1 MTETVT
7 ALGLALSTR
16 SWRGVLQRHCRDHV
30 ADVNASLLRDAL
42 DAASGDVSVVILD
55 DDTSWLSVPAM
66 TQMRESG
73 VVIIGLYDPGE
84 SDGHG
89 ERHLQRMGVDVVR
102 PCTLEVEELLETV
115 RSVAPDKHVVDRF
128 SELVD
133 IEDDRIPRPERQI
146 LAVGGPAGAGA
157 TEVSIALSQLWG
169 GVRPL
174 LIDVDETNP
183 SVARR
188 LGLAIHPHIVTAVEA
203 LRGERF
209 TFDDEQHTIESCLA
223 RSVVGSGA
231 LPFDVIVGLASR
243 DDWSLLRPD
252 DVGALVEELSARW
265 LLVVARLGPNLE
277 DLARHGNRYGVSRT
291 VVSRA
296 TRIVGVC
303 DGSSIGVLRFFDW
316 LVDVVSIASETPI
329 DLVINRCPSSPSAQA
344 QLLRQIEEVSGPRL
358 GDVVMCRRDK
368 WVERAAW
375 DAAVVTR
382 GSFLK
387 AIGALPFDS
396 TVPLRPG
403 TTGSSPVR
411 PSEPGQG
418 RTSGQE
424 NVADLG
430 GEGEAAA

>member
-1 MTETVT
+1 MTDTVIS
-7 ALGLALSTR
+7 LGLALSTR

-30 ADVNASLLRDAL
+30 ADVNASLLRDVL

-66 TQMRESG
+66 TQMRDAG
-73 VVIIGLYDPGE
+73 VVVIGLYDPAE

-89 ERHLQRMGVDVVR
+89 ERHLQRLGIDVVR
-102 PCTLEVEELLETV
+102 PCSLEVEELIETV
-115 RSVAPDKHVVDRF
+115 RSMAPDQHVAERF
-128 SELVD
+128 SELVE
-133 IEDDRIPRPERQI
+133 IEDDRIPRSDRQI

-183 SVARR
+183 SIARR
-188 LGLAIHPHIVTAVEA
+188 LGLAIHPHIITAVEA

-209 TFDDEQHTIESCLA
+209 SFDDERDTIDSCLA
-223 RSVVGSGA
+223 RSVVGSRS

-265 LLVVARLGPNLE
+265 SVVVARLGPNLE
-277 DLARHGNRYGVSRT
+277 DLARHGNRYEVSRT
-291 VVSRA
+291 VVRRA

-303 DGSSIGVLRFFDW
+303 DGTTVGALRFFDW
-316 LVDVVSIASETPI
+316 LVDVVSLADETPI
-329 DLVINRCPSSPSAQA
+329 DLVINRCPASPTART
-344 QLLRQIEEVSGPRL
+344 QLLLQIDEIAGPRI

-368 WVERAAW
+368 RVERAAW
-375 DAAVVTR
+375 DADLVAR

-387 AIGALPFDS
+387 AIGGLPFDS
-396 TVPLRPG
+396 TVSLRTG
-403 TTGSSPVR
+403 TNGAPKA
-411 PSEPGQG
+411 SE
-418 RTSGQE
+418 SGQE
-424 NVADLG
+424 STSDQVGDPVG
-430 GEGEAAA
+430 SGEGDVAA